1 MDKTQYN
8 ASTIMYE
15 LEPDQPID
23 ISDAAFDD
31 LKESIEKVEAMKLA
45 AAESI
50 VKAKEKGL
58 VTHTERFRV
67 LLRKLVI
74 MDNEL
79 KAEKERKETAK
90 LAAELDRLEAEF
102 TNEIYEREKDK
113 IEEYPESEYERKA
126 MLHGVFAK
134 LFGLVGSIACMLGCI
149 IYLILTLTTTLVPF
163 DWIWVIAD
171 AVLLLVLVIV
181 GACLGRSSATY
192 ARLAEEEEYE
202 RMLEEEA
209 REEIRAAEES
219 DIAAQAF
226 ALEQEME
233 AEANDPSCC
242 VLKKLQKATKVGK
255 VKVSLKA
262 NPKVVVPVAAAC
274 GVAVATAAVIAGKKK
289 AKAKKK
295 TAPKLRGV
303 MLDWE

>member
-1 MDKTQYN
+1 MDKTEN
-8 ASTIMYE
+8 KVSAVMYE

-58 VTHTERFRV
+58 VAHTERFRV

-90 LAAELDRLEAEF
+90 LAADLDRLEAEF
-102 TNEIYEREKDK
+102 ANEIYEREMEKA
-113 IEEYPESEYERKA
+113 EELAESEYEIKSMRR
-126 MLHGVFAK
+126 GVLAK
-134 LFGLVGSIACMLGCI
+134 LFGLAGTVACMLGCI
-149 IYLILTLTTTLVPF
+149 VYLILALTTNLVPF
-163 DWIWVIAD
+163 EWVWVIAD
-171 AVLLLVLVIV
+171 AALLVAFLII
-181 GACLGRSSATY
+181 GACFARSSAVY

-202 RMLEEEA
+202 RMLEEQA
-209 REEIRAAEES
+209 MEEIRAAEES

-233 AEANDPSCC
+233 AETKDTACC
-242 VLKKLQKATKVGK
+242 VLKKLRKATKGN
-255 VKVSLKA
+255 VKVSVKA
-262 NPKVVVPVAAAC
+262 NPKVVLPVIAAC
-274 GVAVATAAVIAGKKK
+274 GVAAAAVIAGKK
-289 AKAKKK
+289 AKKK
-295 TAPKLRGV
+295 KATPKVLGV
-303 MLDWE
+303 MLDWK